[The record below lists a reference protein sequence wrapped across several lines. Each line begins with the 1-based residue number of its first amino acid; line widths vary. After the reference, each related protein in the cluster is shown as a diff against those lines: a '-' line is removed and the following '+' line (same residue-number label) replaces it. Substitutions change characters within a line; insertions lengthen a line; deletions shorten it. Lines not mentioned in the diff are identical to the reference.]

1 VPLRILLADDDD
13 ALRKVIA
20 YKLKRKGF
28 DVTSVENGLEALALI
43 DTRPFDLLLSDM
55 KMPKMGGLELLEA
68 AKRKRP
74 GLEVILMT
82 AYADVS
88 HAVKAVKL
96 GAFDY
101 LTKPFDDDQLF
112 MSIERALKFR
122 NLEEE
127 NKKLREQLDGKPAGP
142 KVIGVSKP
150 IRDLQALVEK
160 IAPTE
165 ATVLITGESGSGKE
179 VFARLIHSQSQRSQG
194 PFVAINCAAIPRDLL
209 ESELFGH
216 VKGAFTG
223 AVRDK
228 KGKFELGAGGT
239 LFMDEIGALSFE
251 LQAKLLRVI
260 QERIVEPV
268 GGEKSV
274 EIDVRLLAA
283 TNDNL
288 QERVKQGNF
297 REDLFYRL
305 NVIPLKIPSLRE
317 RREDIPLLVQEFLNR
332 FSPTVSIQADN
343 SLIEKLKSHYWPG
356 NIREL
361 ENLVERMV
369 VLRKSDKLTPSDL
382 PPEYL
387 SPQSFAVATD
397 EGLGFHEAEKQLVLS
412 ALERNGWNKSKAA
425 AQLKIPR
432 HILLYRMKKYDIR
445 PPNHE

>member
-1 VPLRILLADDDD
+1 MPLRILLADDDD
-13 ALRKVIA
+13 ALRKVIG
-20 YKLKRKGF
+20 YKLKRKGYE
-28 DVTSVENGLEALALI
+28 VTAVENGLEALALL
-43 DTRPFDLLLSDM
+43 DTKSFDLLLSDM

-82 AYADVS
+82 AYADVA

-112 MSIERALKFR
+112 LSIERALKFR

-127 NKKLREQLDGKPAGP
+127 NKKLREQLDSKPSGP

-150 IRDLQALVEK
+150 VRDLLALVEK
-160 IAPTE
+160 VAPSE

-179 VFARLIHSQSQRSQG
+179 VFARLIHSQSSRANG
-194 PFVAINCAAIPRDLL
+194 PFVAVNCAAIPRELI

-228 KGKFELGAGGT
+228 KGKFELAAGGS
-239 LFMDEIGALSFE
+239 LLLDEIGQLGVE

-260 QERIVEPV
+260 QERVIEPV

-288 QERVKQGNF
+288 QERVKRGNF
-297 REDLFYRL
+297 REDLYYRL
-305 NVIPLKIPSLRE
+305 NVIPLSVPSLRD
-317 RREDIPLLVQEFLNR
+317 RREDIPLLVREFLGR
-332 FSPTVSIQADN
+332 FSPTVPITVDDA
-343 SLIEKLKSHYWPG
+343 LTEKLRAHHWPG

-361 ENLVERMV
+361 ENLIERMV
-369 VLRKSDKLTPSDL
+369 VLRKSDKLTIADL
-382 PPEYL
+382 PLEYL
-387 SPQSFAVATD
+387 SPTHHTAESQTD
-397 EGLGFHEAEKQLVLS
+397 LGFHDAEKQLVLS
-412 ALERNGWNKSKAA
+412 ALERSGWNKSRAA

-445 PPNHE
+445 PPDHE